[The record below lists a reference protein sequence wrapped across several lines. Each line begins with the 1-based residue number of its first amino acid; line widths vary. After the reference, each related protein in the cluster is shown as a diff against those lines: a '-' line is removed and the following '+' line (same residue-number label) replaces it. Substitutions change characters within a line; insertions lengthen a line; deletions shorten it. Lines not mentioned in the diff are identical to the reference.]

1 MRRAA
6 TMDERLARTFV
17 ELADTLVAGYD
28 LAEFLQALTERCA
41 ELLEVDAAG
50 LLLADGTAALRLVA
64 ASTEQARVVEL
75 FQVQHRQG
83 PCLDSFRTGQPVI
96 VSDIGSAEAVAR
108 WPRFAPAARAAGFAG
123 VHAIPMR
130 LRDQVIGTLNLFSGA
145 AGGLDPAVAQAAR
158 CLVDVATI
166 GILHER
172 ALREKE
178 VVAGQLQVALN
189 SRVVIEQAKG
199 ILAERLQ
206 VTPDEAFVL
215 LRRYARDRNYPLTEL
230 AGDVIRGTAPI
241 AAGSPPAAPPAPPR
255 PRGLGGSPLADPA
268 ASAPPATAPGG
279 AGRRGAPRDDKGRQP
294 A

>member
-1 MRRAA
+1 
-6 TMDERLARTFV
+6 MDERLARTFV

-28 LAEFLQALTERCA
+28 LMEFLQSLTERCA

-50 LLLADGTAALRLVA
+50 LLLADGPGALRLVA
-64 ASTEQARVVEL
+64 ASTEQARVAEL
-75 FQVQHRQG
+75 FQVQHREG

-96 VSDIGSAEAVAR
+96 VSDIGSAEAAAR
-108 WPRFAPAARAAGFAG
+108 WPGFAPAARAAGFAG

-130 LRDQVIGTLNLFSGA
+130 LRDEVIGTLNLFSGVP
-145 AGGLDPAVAQAAR
+145 GGLDPAVARAAR

-172 ALREKE
+172 VLRERE

-199 ILAERLQ
+199 ILAERLGA
-206 VTPDEAFVL
+206 TPDEAFLV
-215 LRRYARDRNYPLTEL
+215 LRRFARDRNYRLTEL
-230 AGDVIRGTAPI
+230 AGDVIRGTVPI
-241 AAGSPPAAPPAPPR
+241 ADVRPPAASPAASPAPPR
-255 PRGLGGSPLADPA
+255 SLTLGGFPLAEPA
-268 ASAPPATAPGG
+268 LARAPGA
-279 AGRRGAPRDDKGRQP
+279 AGRRGSAGGDKGRRP